1 LRELVS
7 GTHAHNA
14 SAASAPSA
22 TPEQAPRRCIG
33 NLPACICETA
43 WLEVGKEEGQVPRDY
58 YNVSEA
64 AKVLGVSVDTLR
76 RWDRT
81 GKIKANRDQANRRV
95 IPASEIDRLR
105 GEHGG
110 ESLSA
115 RNRFNGIVTDVT
127 VEGLLARVELV
138 VSDPVRVVAVVT
150 REAVQELELRPGMS
164 ATAVVKSTSMMIQR

>member
-1 LRELVS
+1 M
-7 GTHAHNA
+7 A
-14 SAASAPSA
+14 
-22 TPEQAPRRCIG
+22 
-33 NLPACICETA
+33 
-43 WLEVGKEEGQVPRDY
+43 RDY

-81 GKIKANRDQANRRV
+81 GKIKAERDTANRRV
-95 IPASEIDRLR
+95 IPATEIDRLR
-105 GEHGG
+105 GNSGG
-110 ESLSA
+110 ETLSA

-127 VEGLLARVELV
+127 VEGLLARVEMV

-150 REAVQELELRPGMS
+150 REAVQELDLRPGMA

>member
-1 LRELVS
+1 MALQTLRM
-7 GTHAHNA
+7 
-14 SAASAPSA
+14 
-22 TPEQAPRRCIG
+22 PRPYIG
-33 NLPACICETA
+33 NLPGTYAIRR
-43 WLEVGKEEGQVPRDY
+43 WLARAGKGAEVARDY

-64 AKVLGVSVDTLR
+64 AKVLGISVDTLR

-81 GKIKANRDQANRRV
+81 GKNKAERDGANRRV

-105 GEHGG
+105 GESGG
-110 ESLSA
+110 ETLSA

-127 VEGLLARVELV
+127 VEGLLARVEMV

-150 REAVQELELRPGMS
+150 REAVQELDLRPGMA

>member
-1 LRELVS
+1 M
-7 GTHAHNA
+7 
-14 SAASAPSA
+14 
-22 TPEQAPRRCIG
+22 
-33 NLPACICETA
+33 
-43 WLEVGKEEGQVPRDY
+43 PRDY